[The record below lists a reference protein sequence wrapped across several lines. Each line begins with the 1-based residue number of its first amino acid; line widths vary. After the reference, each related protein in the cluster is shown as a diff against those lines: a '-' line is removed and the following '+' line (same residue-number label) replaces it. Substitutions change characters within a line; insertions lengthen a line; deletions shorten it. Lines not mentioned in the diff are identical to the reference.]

1 MRVLHFRGDLRSPGG
16 QSRPGGDAGAV
27 VGVPPVRD
35 GCPLAEARVDSVRTA
50 GAGVCSRSEDLTCGE
65 TPEGDIAGDVTSAA
79 PPFGPPLPEKR
90 VVIPPMT
97 RTNAA
102 MIPPTSTIRR
112 RGACAASALSRRMA
126 TARISPLLSR
136 CRPLTRAD

>member
-16 QSRPGGDAGAV
+16 QSRPGGDAEAV
-27 VGVPPVRD
+27 VGVPPMRAGD
-35 GCPLAEARVDSVRTA
+35 ALAEGRVDSVRTA
-50 GAGVCSRSEDLTCGE
+50 VAGVCSRSEDLTCGE
-65 TPEGDIAGDVTSAA
+65 TLEGDVADGATSAA
-79 PPFGPPLPEKR
+79 PPFGPPLKM

-97 RTNAA
+97 KANAA

-112 RGACAASALSRRMA
+112 RGAPAVSALSRRTA

-136 CRPLTRAD
+136 CRPLTRAE